1 MPSVFGLSPAAIT
14 LTPWT
19 CTFWQPFITMWNIW
33 LFSDSNPLIFM
44 LLEFTK
50 LKVCIHA
57 TKKDKKTN
65 LSTSNNA
72 TLNSLRIV
80 VI

>member
-1 MPSVFGLSPAAIT
+1 
-14 LTPWT
+14 
-19 CTFWQPFITMWNIW
+19 MWNIW

-57 TKKDKKTN
+57 TKRDKKKKKTN
-65 LSTSNNA
+65 LSTSNYNA

-80 VI
+80 VIWAM